1 MKTGIHLGGL
11 VVLWGLYI
19 MLIGCEKDGPDCV
32 MIPPPSGIVVSGTIT
47 DEVGSPI
54 ESIQIVADSSSFY
67 IGKWRDIEQ
76 KEYSDKKGLYRIQYT
91 SDVDFESVKWPT
103 ELTVIAKDTSDIY
116 ETQTQTFAIE
126 LRQRYQ
132 NLPIGKKYSYIL
144 DGYVTADFVLQ
155 KKKKNQPK
163 E

>member
-1 MKTGIHLGGL
+1 MKTIIHLGVL
-11 VVLWGLYI
+11 VVLWGLFI
-19 MLIGCEKDGPDCV
+19 TLIGCEKDGPDCI

-54 ESIQIVADSSSFY
+54 ESIQIVADSASFN

>member
-1 MKTGIHLGGL
+1 MKTIIHLGVL
-11 VVLWGLYI
+11 VVLWGLFI
-19 MLIGCEKDGPDCV
+19 TLIGCEKDGPDCI

-47 DEVGSPI
+47 DEAGSPI
-54 ESIQIVADSSSFY
+54 ESIQIVADSSSFN

-132 NLPIGKKYSYIL
+132 NLPIGEKYSYIL